1 MGCTTLLIIFISIF
15 VLFLPGG
22 SEIVFSKEFLILFG
36 IFWFTCFIIW
46 LLFGDLIDII
56 AGVDHY
62 EE

>member
-1 MGCTTLLIIFISIF
+1 MGCITLTLIISAILI
-15 VLFLPGG
+15 LFLPGG

-46 LLFGDLIDII
+46 LLFGDLIDTI

>member
-1 MGCTTLLIIFISIF
+1 MGCITLILIIFTVLI
-15 VLFLPGG
+15 LFLPGG

-46 LLFGDLIDII
+46 LLFGDLFDTI